1 MEKRG
6 DSSPPLILIREEN
19 EMERREFFV
28 SMGTC
33 GLCAGLASALGLT
46 SVLVG
51 QEKAAAVEPPA
62 PSHPLQERMDFA
74 ESWVKNFMGVLDDN
88 LDAPTRARVMEANGR
103 ACAQAYMKTAGIQIK
118 PVTFDQWLEKIKTRP
133 SDGTIRVEGRTI
145 HYQYLTNYQ
154 GKPAPEGS
162 CLCPLVET
170 KPAGLSGTY
179 CHCSVGYIKEF
190 FGRTFGQP
198 VTVELVSSTLRGGKR
213 CQFKIDLA

>member
-1 MEKRG
+1 
-6 DSSPPLILIREEN
+6 
-19 EMERREFFV
+19 MERREFFESV
-28 SMGTC
+28 GKC

-46 SVLVG
+46 SVLAG
-51 QEKAAAVEPPA
+51 QDKPAAAEPAA
-62 PSHPLQERMDFA
+62 PSHSLQERMDFA
-74 ESWVKNFMGVLDDN
+74 EDWVKNFMGVLDDN
-88 LDAPTRARVMEANGR
+88 LDMPTRAKVMEANGR
-103 ACAQAYMKTAGIQIK
+103 ACALAYMKKANIQIK
-118 PVTFDQWLEKIKTRP
+118 PVTFDQWLERVKKRP

-145 HYQYLTNYQ
+145 YYQYRTNYQ